1 MIASR
6 WGAAAIADIVR
17 DLFNKQS
24 MSPRPLFFAS
34 SDVDFPAMSDPSKV
48 PPGWLPGIVDYL
60 FIGFTTTTSFSP
72 TEAMPPFTRANGLVI
87 AQSLIS
93 LVTIVVVASRAI
105 GIM

>member
-24 MSPRPLFFAS
+24 MSPRPRFFAS
-34 SDVDFPAMSDPSKV
+34 SDFDFPAMSDPSKV

-60 FIGFTTTTSFSP
+60 FIGFTTTTSLSP
-72 TEAMPPFTRANGLVI
+72 QATPLFTRAKSLVS

-93 LVTIVVVASRAI
+93 LVTIDVVASRAI
-105 GIM
+105 GIT